1 MIPARPV
8 PPPAALTDELP
19 YVLGSSGGALTAP
32 ELAAR
37 HPAAPG
43 PIATGGGRH
52 LRTPVGSSFKKRYG
66 RRIQDWIGSISTSP
80 LARHVETG
88 TWLRAEHSLGHS
100 HAHVLV
106 AQVLTSRT

>member
-1 MIPARPV
+1 M
-8 PPPAALTDELP
+8 
-19 YVLGSSGGALTAP
+19 
-32 ELAAR
+32 
-37 HPAAPG
+37 
-43 PIATGGGRH
+43 ATGGGRH